1 MRVIET
7 MNKDSIFMKE
17 AIALARLSLGR
28 TAPNPSVGALVVKD
42 GQVVGR
48 GFHPKAGKPHAEVYA
63 LAEAGDN
70 ARGAALYVTLEPCN
84 HFGKTPPCTE
94 AIISAGI
101 SRVVVGTLDPN
112 PIVAGKGIERL
123 KEAGIGV
130 DVGICEE
137 ECKDLI
143 AWYAFWLV
151 NGRPYVILKAAIT
164 LDGCVATTTG
174 DSQWISSEESRQHVH
189 ELRNRVDGLIV
200 GIGTVVNDDPLLTCR
215 IEGGRDPVR
224 IILDPQFEIS
234 KSAKCLGH
242 GSLVFTTRSPNAWPE
257 IIEQGTET
265 VQIEADSSG
274 LLPWASLFEHLGKMG
289 LHCVMVEGGSGVY
302 SSLLKSGLVD
312 KLLFFIAP
320 KVLGGGLPLVDWG
333 SPAKIADSLKI
344 VISKVSLSGG
354 DILVEGTVGE

>member
-1 MRVIET
+1 MRVTET
-7 MNKDSIFMKE
+7 MDQDIFFMNE

-94 AIISAGI
+94 AIINAGI

-123 KEAGIGV
+123 KEAGIVV

-137 ECKDLI
+137 ECNDLI

-164 LDGCVATTTG
+164 LDGCVATATG
-174 DSQWISSEESRQHVH
+174 DSQWISSEESRQS
-189 ELRNRVDGLIV
+189 
-200 GIGTVVNDDPLLTCR
+200 C
-215 IEGGRDPVR
+215 
-224 IILDPQFEIS
+224 
-234 KSAKCLGH
+234 A
-242 GSLVFTTRSPNAWPE
+242 
-257 IIEQGTET
+257 
-265 VQIEADSSG
+265 
-274 LLPWASLFEHLGKMG
+274 
-289 LHCVMVEGGSGVY
+289 
-302 SSLLKSGLVD
+302 
-312 KLLFFIAP
+312 
-320 KVLGGGLPLVDWG
+320 
-333 SPAKIADSLKI
+333 
-344 VISKVSLSGG
+344 
-354 DILVEGTVGE
+354 